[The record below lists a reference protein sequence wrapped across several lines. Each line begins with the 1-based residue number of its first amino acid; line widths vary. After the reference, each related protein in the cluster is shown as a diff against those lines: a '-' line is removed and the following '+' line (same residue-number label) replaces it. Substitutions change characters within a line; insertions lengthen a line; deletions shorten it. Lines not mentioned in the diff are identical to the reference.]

1 MLYELNDLAGAAA
14 HIQHSTDLFELGEHW
29 AKMYSY
35 TMLAYLKQ
43 AEGEFESAAELFLR
57 ACAVE
62 ETLRDQRST
71 HPTV

>member
-1 MLYELNDLAGAAA
+1 
-14 HIQHSTDLFELGEHW
+14 
-29 AKMYSY
+29 MYSY

-62 ETLRDQRST
+62 ETLRDQRSNT
-71 HPTV
+71 SDRLADAVGNLAQPRPA